1 MFLFG
6 TFTNWT
12 PIRMQFVGGVWVADN
27 VTIPAGDQG
36 LKFAN
41 TNNFTGTDWGNG
53 QGLSGTETVT
63 TGGGP
68 DTQFNVAESG
78 FYKVSFDDVTLQ
90 FDIQLEPNTIGATT
104 P

>member
-12 PIRMQFVGGVWVADN
+12 PIRMSLQGGVWVADN
-27 VTIPAGDQG
+27 VSIPAGSEQ

-41 TNNFTGTDWGNG
+41 TNSFTGVDWGDG
-53 QGLSGTETVT
+53 QGLSGTEKDT

-68 DTQFNVAESG
+68 DTQFSVAQNG
-78 FYKVSFDDVTLQ
+78 FYKVSFNDVTLTY
-90 FDIQLEPNTIGATT
+90 DVALEPVPGAR
-104 P
+104 